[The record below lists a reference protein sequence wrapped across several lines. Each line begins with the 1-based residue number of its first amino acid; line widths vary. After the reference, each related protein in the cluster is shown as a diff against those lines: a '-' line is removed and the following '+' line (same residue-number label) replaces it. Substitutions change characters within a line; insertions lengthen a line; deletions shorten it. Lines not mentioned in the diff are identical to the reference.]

1 MKDIRKAAEERAAHP
16 SRIPVG
22 SSFETERQRQRAAV
36 GKQFDALAGTRIRKI
51 SAKTDEEPGAPPR
64 KLRVAAYCRVSTDD
78 IEQALSIHMQ
88 KKVYR
93 EKIKSNPEWIY
104 AGTYVDNGFSGTNTF
119 HRPGFLKLI
128 EDCRAGKIDMIITK
142 AVSRFARNLLDCIG
156 YIEELSNLDPPVRVF
171 FEQEGLDT
179 SAQTS
184 GIILF
189 VLAMVAEEESH
200 MKSEAMLLSLEWRFS
215 RGRFMTPA
223 LFGYDK
229 VEIPDGFGGKRKVL
243 EINPQEAK
251 VVKWMYAMML
261 NGNTAEDIAEVLT
274 ELQIPT
280 GGRRKDGSRNTRWSA
295 SGVVTLMRN
304 ERYCG
309 DVLARKT
316 YTPNFKDHKSKKNRG
331 KKNKYFQAD
340 HHEAIV
346 PRREWNAVQRI
357 LNSRRYGHEGTYL
370 PMRIIDKGILAGFI
384 SMNRSWAGFDA
395 EDYYRAA
402 QIAMGLL
409 DEKLD
414 DDLENEYLPDGG
426 HRLAGLIDDHGISQI
441 ARELTEAEQQIK
453 AELEGFDSEQE
464 QLHEQAEITK
474 LFQVVSGDLFSR
486 VHEPVMRIGRQQILF
501 NQSCV
506 SKMRTEYAEVLF
518 NPVERMIVVR
528 PCEKNHPNAIVWN
541 SKSKGASYLCKVIYE
556 SMVWDIEYAYRI
568 PCQTV
573 MVELQDNSVQP
584 ILIFDLDNFIG
595 RAVNQKEELILAR
608 QEQEH
613 MEKLEEEAKSYFFPP
628 EDDDE
633 PEELVEMAEQV
644 QKAMERSKKIFGVPA
659 FRHTSTF
666 RSIDG
671 KGTWEEWL
679 APARPLDA
687 NHRYDAAEVDRMLH
701 DIQADPPELPQ
712 EDTTDQSG
720 IIDASIAENT
730 GGGDG

>member
-16 SRIPVG
+16 SSTPVG
-22 SSFETERQRQRAAV
+22 SSFETERQRQRTAV

-51 SAKTDEEPGAPPR
+51 SAMTDDDTGAPPR

-88 KKVYR
+88 KRVYR
-93 EKIKSNPEWIY
+93 EKIKSNPEWVY

-128 EDCRAGKIDMIITK
+128 EDCRAGKIDMTITK

-280 GGRRKDGSRNTRWSA
+280 GGRRKDGSRNTSWSA
-295 SGVVTLMRN
+295 GGVVTLMRN

-357 LNSRRYGHEGTYL
+357 LNSRRYGHEGFYL
-370 PMRIIDKGILAGFI
+370 PMRIIDNGILAGFI

-409 DEKLD
+409 DAELN

-441 ARELTEAEQQIK
+441 ARELTEAERQIK
-453 AELEGFDSEQE
+453 AEMEGNDREQD
-464 QLHEQAEITK
+464 QLIEQAEITK

-506 SKMRTEYAEVLF
+506 SKMRTEFAEILF

-528 PCEKNHPNAIVWN
+528 PCEKNHPNALEWD

-556 SMVWDIEYAYRI
+556 SMGWDLEYAYRI

-573 MVELQDNSVQP
+573 MVELQDSSVQP
-584 ILIFDLDNFIG
+584 ILVFDLDNFIG
-595 RAVNQKEELILAR
+595 RAVNKKEEILLAR
-608 QEQEH
+608 QEQER
-613 MEKLEEEAKSYFFPP
+613 MERLEEEAKSYFFPP
-628 EDDDE
+628 EEDDE

-644 QKAMERSKKIFGVPA
+644 QKAMELNKKIFGVPA

-671 KGTWEEWL
+671 NGTWEEWL
-679 APARPLDA
+679 APTRPLDT
-687 NHRYDAAEVDRMLH
+687 NHRYDAEEVDKMLH

-712 EDTTDQSG
+712 EDITDQSG
-720 IIDASIAENT
+720 IIDASVAVDT
-730 GGGDG
+730 GGDNE